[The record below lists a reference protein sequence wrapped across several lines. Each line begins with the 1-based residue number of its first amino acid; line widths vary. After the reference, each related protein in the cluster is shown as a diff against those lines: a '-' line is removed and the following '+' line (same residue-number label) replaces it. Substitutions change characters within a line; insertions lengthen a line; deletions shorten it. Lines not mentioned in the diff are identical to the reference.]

1 MGVFLKLLE
10 HLKGSLF
17 LCDAKVPLTNRLWPG
32 LTEFGLP
39 EWQAEANSIS
49 SLSASP
55 ATAMGQI
62 VLAYGTESFQKFL
75 AANRQKKSCHYFAI
89 CSDKKSPLVDPTFS
103 CNN

>member
-1 MGVFLKLLE
+1 MGVFFKLLE

-17 LCDAKVPLTNRLWPG
+17 LCDAKVPLTNRIWPG

-39 EWQAEANSIS
+39 EWQVEANSIS

-55 ATAMGQI
+55 AIAMVQI

-75 AANRQKKSCHYFAI
+75 AANRQKKIVSLF
-89 CSDKKSPLVDPTFS
+89 
-103 CNN
+103 CNLFR